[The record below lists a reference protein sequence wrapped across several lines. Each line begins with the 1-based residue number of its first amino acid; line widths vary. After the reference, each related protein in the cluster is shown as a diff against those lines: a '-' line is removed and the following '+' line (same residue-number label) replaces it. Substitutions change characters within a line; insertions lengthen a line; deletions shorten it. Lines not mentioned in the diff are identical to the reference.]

1 MFKLFFNLFKKKFLY
16 NFFFIVIIKIFS
28 SVLDIIGLLLIL
40 FYTKSVFD
48 PNYIQNNDLFKKLL
62 VDKFQSYNLFVVFSL
77 FVVFFFIIKFFINL
91 LIDLVRFR
99 FIEKFTYYF
108 SVDLFKKYIFRNY
121 YYFLKV
127 NISELT
133 RNFTT
138 GLKNLRDYISAVFDF
153 FQNFFFIIGVVFLI
167 IFLEKNNN
175 VLLALLFFILLSFFF
190 YFITKNKVSNI
201 GRSILKYD
209 FLKIKFVTQVFN
221 SINQIKILSLENFFI
236 NIHKIYSST
245 YHKNFRERD
254 FIFYLPKNFFELAM
268 VTFIVFICLSL
279 TSNSNFSIE
288 NNIQSL
294 TILIISSIRLYPS
307 FNSLVSSVMQMKSN
321 HQSVKYFYDQLNYQ
335 NNSISLNSDFNN
347 NSKITK
353 VNLSKPF
360 LQFKKMSF
368 KYPDSNNLILKD
380 LNFTIKKGKVIGVIG
395 HSGVGKTTFVNLILG
410 LLSPTKGSISSYG
423 VNIANQIQI
432 WRSQIGYIP
441 QDIFLLDDNIR
452 NNIAFGV
459 SDTEINES
467 LINKLLILLKLN
479 NFSQKTNISPDYQ
492 IGERGRKISGGQK
505 QRIGI
510 ARALYRNPNFL
521 IFDEATNSLDEKTEN
536 DILNMISKIRD
547 NKTIFFV
554 THKPSMLKYCDYI
567 LEFKEGNIYQ
577 YKKNY
582 LK

>member
-1 MFKLFFNLFKKKFLY
+1 
-16 NFFFIVIIKIFS
+16 
-28 SVLDIIGLLLIL
+28 
-40 FYTKSVFD
+40 
-48 PNYIQNNDLFKKLL
+48 
-62 VDKFQSYNLFVVFSL
+62 
-77 FVVFFFIIKFFINL
+77 
-91 LIDLVRFR
+91 
-99 FIEKFTYYF
+99 
-108 SVDLFKKYIFRNY
+108 
-121 YYFLKV
+121 
-127 NISELT
+127 
-133 RNFTT
+133 
-138 GLKNLRDYISAVFDF
+138 
-153 FQNFFFIIGVVFLI
+153 
-167 IFLEKNNN
+167 
-175 VLLALLFFILLSFFF
+175 
-190 YFITKNKVSNI
+190 
-201 GRSILKYD
+201 
-209 FLKIKFVTQVFN
+209 
-221 SINQIKILSLENFFI
+221 
-236 NIHKIYSST
+236 
-245 YHKNFRERD
+245 
-254 FIFYLPKNFFELAM
+254 
-268 VTFIVFICLSL
+268 
-279 TSNSNFSIE
+279 
-288 NNIQSL
+288 
-294 TILIISSIRLYPS
+294 
-307 FNSLVSSVMQMKSN
+307 
-321 HQSVKYFYDQLNYQ
+321 
-335 NNSISLNSDFNN
+335 
-347 NSKITK
+347 
-353 VNLSKPF
+353 
-360 LQFKKMSF
+360 MSF